1 MVFSGSSDSGQQY
14 SYQAQHGLWTPSWP
28 LTVVWATDITMAFGV
43 AQTIDFGGT
52 TGHRNQHIPWIQHDH
67 KTQHSSWWQLYHH
80 RYQHELRQQDRLFTS
95 TSPVGATHIIDTNM
109 VSRVSTYYDHPH
121 EPRASTWPGAIAG
134 SVTQRSSMN
143 HGGPPRRSIP
153 ENEPFFILDILS
165 LLRARVIMQLGS
177 KLGD

>member
-153 ENEPFFILDILS
+153 ENEPFFILDTLP
-165 LLRARVIMQLGS
+165 LLRTRAIVQWGHHI
-177 KLGD
+177 